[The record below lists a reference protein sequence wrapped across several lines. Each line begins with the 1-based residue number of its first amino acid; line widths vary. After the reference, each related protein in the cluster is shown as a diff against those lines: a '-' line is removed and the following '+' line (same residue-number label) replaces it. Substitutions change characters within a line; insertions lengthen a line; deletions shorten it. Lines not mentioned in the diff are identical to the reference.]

1 MPSRSSTIPLLL
13 LAVFGKA
20 HSCAQFFAP
29 ALMTRSVTL
38 SPLSR
43 RVFRARCFIV
53 DDMDEKELFTFFIK
67 YHNFAFWPIKWLVSW
82 LKKIDLKTLNVS
94 LDSASDSFIHLSCA
108 TKTPLRLLHSYTRR
122 NNNIWALVTNSRFSA
137 IACNYGHIW
146 KRKRNILFCIMIKK
160 HLETSQINFRK
171 DGVALARPN
180 PPRWFSG

>member
-1 MPSRSSTIPLLL
+1 MQSVSCPAWDVGNRSISKRTASQISVIEWDFISPCRCLREVPQYPSRCQQFS
-13 LAVFGKA
+13 GK
-20 HSCAQFFAP
+20 HIVVPSFFAP

-53 DDMDEKELFTFFIK
+53 DDMVEKERFTFFIK
-67 YHNFAFWPIKWLVSW
+67 YHNFAFWPIKWQVSW

-122 NNNIWALVTNSRFSA
+122 NNNI
-137 IACNYGHIW
+137 
-146 KRKRNILFCIMIKK
+146 
-160 HLETSQINFRK
+160 
-171 DGVALARPN
+171 
-180 PPRWFSG
+180 